1 MAPALPPSADDRRA
15 PALPPSADNP
25 PPAGLSMSEGALGLE
40 ELRHRLDAGL
50 SRRPRVAL
58 DRSDLVSAAV
68 LVPVTDRGGAP
79 HVLFTKKTAGVPHHK
94 GQFSFP
100 GGVVET
106 RDGSRV
112 ETALRE
118 AWEEIRLPAEAVEV
132 LGLLDDTETRA
143 TNFIITPVVGIVR
156 DHVEFKPDGREIER
170 VLEVPLRTLRDP
182 AIFHTEMWD
191 RNVEPHAVL
200 FYQVSPDDVIWGAT
214 ARILS
219 QFLSLVDE
227 AAP

>member
-1 MAPALPPSADDRRA
+1 VSEPGPLSLEALRR
-15 PALPPSADNP
+15 
-25 PPAGLSMSEGALGLE
+25 
-40 ELRHRLDAGL
+40 RLDVEL

-58 DRSDLVSAAV
+58 DRSDLISAAV
-68 LVPVTDRGGAP
+68 LVPITDRDGP
-79 HVLFTKKTAGVPHHK
+79 HLLFTKKTGSVPHHK

-100 GGVVET
+100 GGIVDV

-156 DHVEFKPDGREIER
+156 EPVDFRPDGREIER
-170 VLEVPLRTLRDP
+170 VLEVPLQRLRDP
-182 AIFHTEMWD
+182 GIFRTEMWE
-191 RNVEPHAVL
+191 RNGEPHPVL
-200 FYQVSPDDVIWGAT
+200 FYDVSPADVIWGAT
-214 ARILS
+214 ARILR
-219 QFLSLVDE
+219 QFLALLDE
-227 AAP
+227 PEPPA

>member
-1 MAPALPPSADDRRA
+1 MNLATLRR
-15 PALPPSADNP
+15 
-25 PPAGLSMSEGALGLE
+25 
-40 ELRHRLDAGL
+40 HLDAGL
-50 SRRPRVAL
+50 SRRPRRTL

-68 LVPVTDRGGAP
+68 LVPVTDRGEP
-79 HVLFTKKTAGVPHHK
+79 HLLFTKKTSSVPHHK

-100 GGVVET
+100 GGIVDL

-118 AWEEIRLPAEAVEV
+118 AWEEIHLPAEAVEV

-156 DHVEFKPDGREIER
+156 GPVVFRPDGREIER
-170 VLEVPLRTLRDP
+170 VLEVPLATLRDP
-182 AIFHTEMWD
+182 AIFRTEIWE
-191 RNVEPHAVL
+191 RNGEPHPVL
-200 FYQVSPDDVIWGAT
+200 FYHVSAADVIWGAT

-219 QFLSLVDE
+219 QFLELLDE
-227 AAP
+227 AQAGA

>member
-1 MAPALPPSADDRRA
+1 MDLEALRR
-15 PALPPSADNP
+15 
-25 PPAGLSMSEGALGLE
+25 
-40 ELRHRLDAGL
+40 RLDAAL
-50 SRRPRVAL
+50 SRRPRLTL

-68 LVPVTDRGGAP
+68 LVPITDHGGP
-79 HVLFTKKTAGVPHHK
+79 HVVFTKKTSGVPHHK

-132 LGLLDDTETRA
+132 LGLLDDTPTRA
-143 TNFIITPVVGIVR
+143 TNFVITPVVGIVR
-156 DHVEFKPDGREIER
+156 DPVEFRPDGREIER
-170 VLEVPLRTLRDP
+170 VIEVPLATLRDP
-182 AIFHTEMWD
+182 AIFRTEMWERD
-191 RNVEPHAVL
+191 GEPHPVL
-200 FYQVSPDDVIWGAT
+200 FYQVSADDLVWGAT

-219 QFLSLVDE
+219 QFLALLDE
-227 AAP
+227 GPER

>member
-1 MAPALPPSADDRRA
+1 VSA
-15 PALPPSADNP
+15 P
-25 PPAGLSMSEGALGLE
+25 PPIGLE
-40 ELRHRLDAGL
+40 ALRRRLDAGL

-68 LVPVTDRGGAP
+68 LVPITDRGGP
-79 HVLFTKKTAGVPHHK
+79 HLLFTKKTGSVPHHK

-100 GGVVET
+100 GGIVDV

-118 AWEEIRLPAEAVEV
+118 AWEEIHLPAEAVEV
-132 LGLLDDTETRA
+132 LGLLDDTPTRA

-156 DHVEFKPDGREIER
+156 DPVELRPDGREIER
-170 VLEVPLRTLRDP
+170 VLEVSLQTLRDP
-182 AIFHTEMWD
+182 SIFRTEIWE
-191 RNVEPHAVL
+191 RNGEPHPVL
-200 FYQVSPDDVIWGAT
+200 FYDVSPADVIWGAT

-219 QFLSLVDE
+219 QFLALLDE
-227 AAP
+227 PESPP

>member
-1 MAPALPPSADDRRA
+1 VT
-15 PALPPSADNP
+15 
-25 PPAGLSMSEGALGLE
+25 GGLE
-40 ELRHRLDAGL
+40 LPELRRRLDAAL

-68 LVPVTDRGGAP
+68 LLPITERDGRP
-79 HVLFTKKTAGVPHHK
+79 HILFTKKSDGVPHHK

-100 GGVVET
+100 GGVVEQ

-143 TNFIITPVVGIVR
+143 TPFIITPVVGLVTER
-156 DHVEFKPDGREIER
+156 VEFVPDGREIER
-170 VLEVPLRTLRDP
+170 VIEVPLATVADP
-182 AIFHTEMWD
+182 AIFHTETWT
-191 RNVEPHAVL
+191 RNGEPHVVH
-200 FYQVSPDDVIWGAT
+200 FYQVSAEDVVWGAT
-214 ARILS
+214 ARILN
-219 QFLSLVDE
+219 QFLEVL
-227 AAP
+227 AAEEPPGP

>member
-1 MAPALPPSADDRRA
+1 MDLEALRK
-15 PALPPSADNP
+15 
-25 PPAGLSMSEGALGLE
+25 
-40 ELRHRLDAGL
+40 RLDAAL
-50 SRRPRVAL
+50 SRRPRLTL

-68 LVPVTDRGGAP
+68 LVPITDHGGP
-79 HVLFTKKTAGVPHHK
+79 HVVFTKKTSGVPHHK

-132 LGLLDDTETRA
+132 LGLLDDTPTRA
-143 TNFIITPVVGIVR
+143 TNFVITPVVGIVR
-156 DHVEFKPDGREIER
+156 DPVEFKPDGREIER
-170 VLEVPLRTLRDP
+170 VIEVPLATLRDP
-182 AIFHTEMWD
+182 AILRTEMWERD
-191 RNVEPHAVL
+191 GEPHPVL
-200 FYQVSPDDVIWGAT
+200 FYQVSDEDLVWGAT

-219 QFLSLVDE
+219 QFLALLDE
-227 AAP
+227 GPAR

>member
-1 MAPALPPSADDRRA
+1 
-15 PALPPSADNP
+15 
-25 PPAGLSMSEGALGLE
+25 MSRPLDLE
-40 ELRHRLDAGL
+40 ALRHRLDAAL

-68 LVPVTDRGGAP
+68 LVPVTDHGGP
-79 HVLFTKKTAGVPHHK
+79 HLLFTKKTGSVPHHK

-143 TNFIITPVVGIVR
+143 TNFVITPVVGIVR
-156 DHVEFKPDGREIER
+156 AAVAFEPDGREIER
-170 VLEVPLRTLRDP
+170 VIEVPLPTLRDP
-182 AIFHTEMWD
+182 AILRTEMWERD
-191 RNVEPHAVL
+191 GERHPVL
-200 FYQVSPDDVIWGAT
+200 FYQVSAADVVWGAT

-219 QFLSLVDE
+219 QFLALLDE
-227 AAP
+227 ERPGP